1 MSYRLSHEARIDL
14 ARIYWRG
21 VEAFGA
27 EQAELYFN
35 RLIQRFDAIA
45 EAPNQYQAVEHIRRG
60 YRRSV
65 CGVDTIYFR
74 LEGEMV
80 EIMRVLGRQ
89 DITGEL

>member
-1 MSYRLSHEARIDL
+1 M
-14 ARIYWRG
+14 
-21 VEAFGA
+21 
-27 EQAELYFN
+27 
-35 RLIQRFDAIA
+35 A

-60 YRRSV
+60 YRRIV

-89 DITGEL
+89 DITGAFESEILGNCGCAQDSLMCSDFLQCEI